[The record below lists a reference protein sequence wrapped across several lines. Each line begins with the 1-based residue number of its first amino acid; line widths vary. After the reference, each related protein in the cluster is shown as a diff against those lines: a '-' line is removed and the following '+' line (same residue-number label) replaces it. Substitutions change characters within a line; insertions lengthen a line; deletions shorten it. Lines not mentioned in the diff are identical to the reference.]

1 MPSIGNFVVLYSG
14 IPEYKNKKMHIDG
27 IKEID
32 IVDGYRI
39 SLHENIDGSTL
50 DNSDYSYDE
59 VKKM

>member
-1 MPSIGNFVVLYSG
+1 
-14 IPEYKNKKMHIDG
+14 MHIDG

-39 SLHENIDGSTL
+39 SLNKNIDGSNL
-50 DNSDYSYDE
+50 DKSDYSYDE